1 MQTLQEDKTEI
12 LAVSMNKASSGS
24 DPASLTARQ
33 VRGGHVDPQRPGWVR
48 DGSSNETTG
57 NMGREKAE
65 LVLYLSKDD
74 KSVKS

>member
-1 MQTLQEDKTEI
+1 MQTLQEDETGI

-33 VRGGHVDPQRPGWVR
+33 GRGHVDPQRPGGVR

-65 LVLYLSKDD
+65 LVLCHSKDD